1 MLLYLASILFC
12 FVFSILDAHYA
23 GAVMEKCVLFSP
35 ELRVLLWLLQP
46 CHKVV
51 LQATNKGHVRWGEI
65 LCVSETCFRNV
76 INKFTKRK
84 TFCQSLNKKL
94 FSSET

>member
-35 ELRVLLWLLQP
+35 ELRVLLWVLQP

-51 LQATNKGHVRWGEI
+51 LQATNKDMSGGERF
-65 LCVSETCFRNV
+65 CVF
-76 INKFTKRK
+76 
-84 TFCQSLNKKL
+84 LKL
-94 FSSET
+94 IFEM